1 MSDGTETPDSG
12 SDAGPPGGGSGAEP
26 AGAGIARYKVPAIAG
41 AVVAGTAALLILPV
55 ALHPGDPFEDV
66 GSCEEVFTGE
76 FVDGLHLGGD
86 LMMLES
92 EPGESGLP
100 ARFDPTLICVDAADK
115 SLVAEFFVL
124 DPAEDPTDYGAA
136 RDMVSTR
143 RGIAEE
149 TRSDADEERPFRTTE
164 LEDLDAGD
172 GGFTA
177 LYEPPEELRWDYAEW
192 APGSTRGG
200 HATAVFS
207 LRNVVVQVTWFGG
220 DGSTTPSRASAERVA
235 EDLAE
240 RIPETGEEG
249 GGSPPENTVEP

>member
-12 SDAGPPGGGSGAEP
+12 SAAGPPDSGSGAGP
-26 AGAGIARYKVPAIAG
+26 AGAGIARHKVPVIAG
-41 AVVAGTAALLILPV
+41 AVVAGTAALLVLPV
-55 ALHPGDPFEDV
+55 VLHPGDPFEDV
-66 GSCEEVFTGE
+66 GSCEDVFTDE
-76 FVDGLHLGGD
+76 FVSGLPLDGD

-100 ARFDPTLICVDAADK
+100 ERFDPTLICVDAADK

-149 TRSDADEERPFRTTE
+149 TRSNTDEERPFRTTE

-177 LYEPPEELRWDYAEW
+177 LYEPPEELRGDYAEW
-192 APGSTRGG
+192 APDSFRNG

-207 LRNVVVQVTWFGG
+207 LRNVVVQVTSFGSG
-220 DGSTTPSRASAERVA
+220 DLSAPSRSSVERVA